1 MSWEMII
8 GQQRVKALLQR
19 AVQQERIAHA
29 YLLHGPEGTG
39 KDALAI
45 EFAKVLNCTKGE
57 SSACDECQSC
67 KRFETLQHPNVKLI
81 IALPVGKSEKQGDDP
96 IAALSVDQISTVQE
110 QMALKA
116 RDPYHRISLPKANF
130 IKINSVREIKRQSA
144 LTRSQEGR
152 KVFIISRAEQ
162 MNDEAGNSLL
172 KTLEEPLADTV
183 LILTTSE
190 RARLLP
196 TIVSRCQLVQC
207 DPLQEGE
214 IEDALRTRE
223 QAEPGQAKL
232 AARMSGGSY
241 TIARDLLSKDM
252 MSERAEVVAFLR
264 VALGNHKVALVSTV
278 EAIVASRDKPG
289 LERWLK
295 LLQSWIRE
303 ALVLTEGGV
312 EIGLDEDRATLQNF
326 VKKFPSANLVAAQ
339 GAIEAGIAHLNKNV
353 YLPLV
358 LLNLAFTL
366 RSTLSQ
372 EA

>member
-1 MSWEMII
+1 MSWESII
-8 GQQRVKALLQR
+8 GQNRVKALLKR

-29 YLLHGPEGTG
+29 WLLHGPEGTG

-45 EFAKVLNCTKGE
+45 EFAKVLNCTKGGPH
-57 SSACDECQSC
+57 ACDACASC
-67 KRFETLQHPNVKLI
+67 RRFETLQHPNVKLI
-81 IALPVGKSEKQGDDP
+81 VALPVGKSEKQGDDP
-96 IAALSVDQISTVQE
+96 VATLSADQISAIQE
-110 QMALKA
+110 QMSLKA
-116 RDPYHRISLPKANF
+116 RDPYHRISLAKANF
-130 IKINSVREIKRQSA
+130 IKINSVREVKRQSA

-207 DPLQEGE
+207 DPLQEQE
-214 IEDALRTRE
+214 IEDALRARE
-223 QAEPGQAKL
+223 QAEPEQAKL

-241 TIARDLLSKDM
+241 TAARDLLSKDIVN
-252 MSERAEVVAFLR
+252 ERVEVVAFLR
-264 VALGNHKVALVSTV
+264 VILGNHKVALVSTV
-278 EAIVASRDKPG
+278 EAIVASHDKAG

-303 ALVLTEGGV
+303 ALVLSEGGV
-312 EIGLDEDRATLQNF
+312 HVGLDEDRTALHNF
-326 VKKFPSANLVAAQ
+326 VKNFPSANLVAAE
-339 GAIEAGIAHLNKNV
+339 GAIDAGIAHLNKNV

-366 RSTLSQ
+366 RSTLKQ
-372 EA
+372 DA